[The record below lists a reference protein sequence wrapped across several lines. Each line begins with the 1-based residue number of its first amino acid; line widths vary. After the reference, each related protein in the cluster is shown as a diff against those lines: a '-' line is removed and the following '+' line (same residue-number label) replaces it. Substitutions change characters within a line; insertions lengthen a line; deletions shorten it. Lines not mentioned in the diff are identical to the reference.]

1 MDSLLPI
8 LKYLGTN
15 AGAVLVAMFYSWAV
29 QNMQPVQKQED
40 KVEKLPLVV
49 VLSLLITP
57 FGAWIVSVFMKS
69 RRVTQDAKKLD

>member
-1 MDSLLPI
+1 MESILPI

-15 AGAVLVAMFYSWAV
+15 AGLVLAAMFYSWAV
-29 QNMQPVQKQED
+29 QNMQPIQREEQKI
-40 KVEKLPLVV
+40 EKLPLVV

-69 RRVTQDAKKLD
+69 RKVVQEIKKLD

>member
-1 MDSLLPI
+1 MESILPI

-15 AGAVLVAMFYSWAV
+15 AGMILVAMFYSWAV
-29 QNMQPVQKQED
+29 QNMQPIQREESKI
-40 KVEKLPLVV
+40 EKLPLVI

-69 RRVTQDAKKLD
+69 RRVIQDIKKLD